1 MLPVR
6 LDFVPS
12 DPRSFAADV
21 VLANST
27 MVYLPLSRLPGYLI
41 QVMLS
46 YVWEL
51 WTHSVL
57 PQDRHSKAEKFQL
70 GQFGF

>member
-1 MLPVR
+1 MFPVR
-6 LDFVPS
+6 LDFAHS

-21 VLANST
+21 VLVNST
-27 MVYLPLSRLPGYLI
+27 MVYLHLSRLPGCLI

-51 WTHSVL
+51 WTRCGL
-57 PQDRHSKAEKFQL
+57 PQDRHLEVEKFRL
-70 GQFGF
+70 EQFGF